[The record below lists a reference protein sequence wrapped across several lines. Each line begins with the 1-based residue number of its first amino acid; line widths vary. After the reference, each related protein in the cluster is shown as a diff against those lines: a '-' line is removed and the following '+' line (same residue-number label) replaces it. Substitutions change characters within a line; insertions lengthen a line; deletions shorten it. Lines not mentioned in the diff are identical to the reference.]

1 MITRGATSWAS
12 IPVEPMSCQRSAI
25 VSPSEQCIKPPD
37 ASGGEPL
44 QLLLRMLVV
53 LRWRYSSMFGNGEW
67 EVVSLFGCLRVEL
80 FAGVISPRGGR
91 CQGCL

>member
-12 IPVEPMSCQRSAI
+12 IRVRADELPTLGDRQRPGA
-25 VSPSEQCIKPPD
+25 VQE
-37 ASGGEPL
+37 AAGRFRGEPL

-53 LRWRYSSMFGNGEW
+53 LRWRSSSMFGNGQW
-67 EVVSLFGCLRVEL
+67 EVDSLFGCLRAEL
-80 FAGVISPRGGR
+80 FAGVISLRGGR